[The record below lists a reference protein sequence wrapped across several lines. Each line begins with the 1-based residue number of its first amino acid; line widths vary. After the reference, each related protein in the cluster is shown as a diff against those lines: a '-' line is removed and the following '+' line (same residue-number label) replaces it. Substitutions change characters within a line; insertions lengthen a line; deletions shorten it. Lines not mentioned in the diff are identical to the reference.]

1 MSLRASLVDFC
12 AEWNKFAEGH
22 SLTVKAMIAV
32 LEKRAALQSHQLKS
46 NQLMQKHS
54 KSIDFI
60 VAGLF
65 ERYEALCRQLLDDR
79 TKFQLQFIP
88 RVLKVL
94 EKVDNLRNNT
104 SSEKT
109 EDEWDEL
116 ASLSEALAQTIDQ
129 IEKLNLPIIP
139 NELTEE
145 QIPKKTNCLF
155 LSRIEEEE
163 HLSS

>member
-12 AEWNKFAEGH
+12 AEWNKFAESH
-22 SLTVKAMIAV
+22 SLTIKAMIAV
-32 LEKRAALQSHQLKS
+32 LEKRAALQSNQLKS
-46 NQLMQKHS
+46 NPLMQKNL

-116 ASLSEALAQTIDQ
+116 ASLSEALAKTIDQ

-139 NELTEE
+139 NELREE

-155 LSRIEEEE
+155 LSQIEEED